1 MAITT
6 YAELKTAI
14 ADFLNRDDLT
24 SAIPNFIALA
34 EADFNRK
41 IRHWRMEG
49 RSSATIDTQY
59 SGIPADW
66 LETIRFN
73 ISTDSG
79 TQRLEL
85 ISHAEMAERRHQ
97 KDDTAGTPQFYA
109 MSGGQFEVAPTPDE
123 SYTADLLYYQT
134 IDALSDSNT
143 SNWILTYHPDAYLY
157 TALVHSAPYLNEDQ
171 RATTWAALSQSAV
184 DGINQ
189 SDNEAR
195 FSGTGLRMK
204 IRSY

>member
-6 YAELKTAI
+6 YAELKTAV

-73 ISTDSG
+73 ISTANG

-85 ISHAEMAERRHQ
+85 ISHAEMSERRY
-97 KDDTAGTPQFYA
+97 DSNDTAGTPQFYN
-109 MSGGQFEVAPTPDE
+109 MSGGEFEVSPTPDE
-123 SYTADLLYYQT
+123 AYTADLLYYGT
-134 IDALSDSNT
+134 IAALSDSNT
-143 SNWILTYHPDAYLY
+143 SNWLLTYHPDAYLN

-184 DGINQ
+184 DAINLSSDQ
-189 SDNEAR
+189 SR